1 MHGYAASAGSVEN
14 DPEQTSGVRRN
25 RLIPVAER
33 LMYPLTDR
41 RKVAIMQSCLGSS
54 GDDMQ
59 FDRLKRREFITLVGG
74 AAVAWP
80 LGALGQQPGKLPL
93 IGVLVSASPPHP
105 FADAFWRGLHALGYS
120 EGQNIKVEFRYT
132 EGRSDRAEEFAE
144 EFVRA
149 GVNVIVAHYAI
160 GTAAAMAATRTIP
173 IVMAPHGA
181 PLQLGVINSLARP
194 GGNVT
199 GLSAMDAEIGGKRV
213 QLLRELIPNLSR
225 IAVLAT
231 TSTTSPFG
239 PPFVED
245 LRLAATSA
253 SLGFKP
259 ILIGGSSEF
268 RSAFAEMGKA
278 NVQAVVVQPFFD
290 PYRGI
295 LIDLASK
302 YRLPYM
308 SGNQEVTAAGGLVSM
323 AANWSQLFERAAF
336 YVDKILKGAKP
347 GDLPVEQPT
356 KFVVTLNMK
365 TAQALGLTISPTLLA
380 QIDEVID

>member
-1 MHGYAASAGSVEN
+1 MALLAGAGTWSLAARA
-14 DPEQTSGVRRN
+14 
-25 RLIPVAER
+25 
-33 LMYPLTDR
+33 
-41 RKVAIMQSCLGSS
+41 
-54 GDDMQ
+54 
-59 FDRLKRREFITLVGG
+59 
-74 AAVAWP
+74 
-80 LGALGQQPGKLPL
+80 QQPAKMPRV
-93 IGVLVSASPPHP
+93 GVLVSASPPHP

-120 EGQNIKVEFRYT
+120 EGRNIKVEFRYT
-132 EGRSDRAEEFAE
+132 DARSDRAEEYAE
-144 EFVRA
+144 ELVRLN
-149 GVNVIVAHYAI
+149 VDVIVAHYAI

-173 IVMAPHGA
+173 IVMVHGA

-231 TSTTSPFG
+231 TPTTSSFG

-245 LRLAATSA
+245 LRLAATSVG
-253 SLGFKP
+253 LGFEP
-259 ILIGGSSEF
+259 ILIGGPSEF

-278 NVQAVVVQPFFD
+278 NVQAVVVQAFFD
-290 PYRGI
+290 PYRGT

-308 SGNQEVTAAGGLVSM
+308 SGNREVTAAGGLVSM
-323 AANWSQLFERAAF
+323 AANWSQLYERAAF

-356 KFVVTLNMK
+356 KFDVTLNMK

-380 QIDEVID
+380 QIDEVIE

>member
-1 MHGYAASAGSVEN
+1 
-14 DPEQTSGVRRN
+14 
-25 RLIPVAER
+25 
-33 LMYPLTDR
+33 
-41 RKVAIMQSCLGSS
+41 
-54 GDDMQ
+54 
-59 FDRLKRREFITLVGG
+59 
-74 AAVAWP
+74 
-80 LGALGQQPGKLPL
+80 
-93 IGVLVSASPPHP
+93 
-105 FADAFWRGLHALGYS
+105 LHALGYS

-144 EFVRA
+144 EFVRV

-173 IVMAPHGA
+173 IVMVHGA
-181 PLQLGVINSLARP
+181 PLQLRAINSLARP

-231 TSTTSPFG
+231 TPTTSQFG

-253 SLGFKP
+253 GLGFEP

-278 NVQAVVVQPFFD
+278 NVQAVVVQAFFD
-290 PYRGI
+290 PYRGT

-308 SGNQEVTAAGGLVSM
+308 SGNREVTAAGGLVSM
-323 AANWSQLFERAAF
+323 AANWSQLYERAAF

-356 KFVVTLNMK
+356 KFDVTLNMK

-380 QIDEVID
+380 QIDEVIE

>member
-1 MHGYAASAGSVEN
+1 
-14 DPEQTSGVRRN
+14 
-25 RLIPVAER
+25 
-33 LMYPLTDR
+33 
-41 RKVAIMQSCLGSS
+41 MQ
-54 GDDMQ
+54 
-59 FDRLKRREFITLVGG
+59 RREFITLVGG

-144 EFVRA
+144 EFVRV

-173 IVMAPHGA
+173 IVMVHGA
-181 PLQLGVINSLARP
+181 PLQLRAINSLARP

-231 TSTTSPFG
+231 TPTTSQFG

-253 SLGFKP
+253 GLGFEP

-278 NVQAVVVQPFFD
+278 NVQAVVVQAFFD
-290 PYRGI
+290 PYRGT

-308 SGNQEVTAAGGLVSM
+308 TGNREVTAAGGLVSM
-323 AANWSQLFERAAF
+323 AANWSQLYERAAF

-356 KFVVTLNMK
+356 KFDVTLNMK

-380 QIDEVID
+380 QIDEVIE

>member
-1 MHGYAASAGSVEN
+1 
-14 DPEQTSGVRRN
+14 
-25 RLIPVAER
+25 
-33 LMYPLTDR
+33 
-41 RKVAIMQSCLGSS
+41 
-54 GDDMQ
+54 
-59 FDRLKRREFITLVGG
+59 
-74 AAVAWP
+74 
-80 LGALGQQPGKLPL
+80 
-93 IGVLVSASPPHP
+93 VLVSASSPHP
-105 FADAFWRGLHALGYS
+105 FADAFWRGLHAIGYS

-132 EGRSDRAEEFAE
+132 DARSDRAEEYAE
-144 EFVRA
+144 ELVRLN
-149 GVNVIVAHYAI
+149 VDVIVAHYAI

-173 IVMAPHGA
+173 IVMVHGA
-181 PLQLGVINSLARP
+181 PLQLGAINSLARP

-231 TSTTSPFG
+231 TPTTSQFG

-253 SLGFKP
+253 GLGFEP

-278 NVQAVVVQPFFD
+278 NVQAVVVQAFFD
-290 PYRGI
+290 PYRGT

-308 SGNQEVTAAGGLVSM
+308 SGNREVTAAGGLVSM
-323 AANWSQLFERAAF
+323 AANWSQLYERAAF

-356 KFVVTLNMK
+356 KFDVTLNMK

-380 QIDEVID
+380 QIDEVIE